1 MEKLIKWSQWGSA
14 GMIRC
19 GSQPLKTL
27 MTWMRELGLDAKMCV
42 MQQEKPHAVYG
53 MVIHDET
60 EKVTEVRFYVNTYV
74 DDSELDRIVKA
85 HPHNTIR
92 IAHKYVTGKE
102 NRRGRPS
109 RNSPAK
115 HSGQRRE
122 KQK

>member
-1 MEKLIKWSQWGSA
+1 MEKMIKWSQWGSA

-19 GSQPLKTL
+19 GSQPLKIL
-27 MTWMRELGLDAKMCV
+27 LTWMRDLGLDAKKCV

-60 EKVTEVRFYVNTYV
+60 EKVAEVRYYVNTYV

-92 IAHKYVTGKE
+92 VAHK
-102 NRRGRPS
+102 
-109 RNSPAK
+109 
-115 HSGQRRE
+115 
-122 KQK
+122 